1 MDTRGTKAGMARIDS
16 SSVRPPRQQRPRSSS
31 SDGQRRK
38 NLDQSQSAAANP
50 SLVAVPPPPLVGWG
64 DGREAVSSDHIRR
77 KLQCPLPSPPA
88 RPSVSTSAAAA
99 SGHWTGW
106 RGPKGCLRK
115 RSATGRMMV
124 VQTRRLVPAGV
135 PSADMIPAT
144 TGTRWKLLLGIAG
157 KSGTG
162 VASEGAASSAVCAA
176 EWLHLLHVVDA
187 RSTAVCPFHP
197 GDGARSIAQIPGD
210 ITQSQTTR
218 QPSSGLANLSATR
231 LPDAVVPSPSRHE
244 ARFTNLGEPRVVI
257 GRRLD
262 AICPQ
267 KVRR

>member
-1 MDTRGTKAGMARIDS
+1 
-16 SSVRPPRQQRPRSSS
+16 
-31 SDGQRRK
+31 
-38 NLDQSQSAAANP
+38 
-50 SLVAVPPPPLVGWG
+50 
-64 DGREAVSSDHIRR
+64 
-77 KLQCPLPSPPA
+77 
-88 RPSVSTSAAAA
+88 
-99 SGHWTGW
+99 
-106 RGPKGCLRK
+106 
-115 RSATGRMMV
+115 MV